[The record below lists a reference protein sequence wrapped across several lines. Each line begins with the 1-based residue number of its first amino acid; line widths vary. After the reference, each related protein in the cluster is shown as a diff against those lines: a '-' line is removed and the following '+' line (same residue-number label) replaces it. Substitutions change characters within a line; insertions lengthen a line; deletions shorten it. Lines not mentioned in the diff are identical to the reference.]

1 MTIIQ
6 GLSWESPE
14 IWGPNNHIICQ
25 PAAVNFTA
33 VSSLWSWSQCPDQN
47 GRVLALRRSQVW
59 EKPEEAGDP
68 GISFCPL
75 HSSKAPSKEKEWKK
89 GWFPKTVNSE
99 KSGPTSCYIALQDG
113 SSASLPW
120 GIMMCVCIGMVAYAY
135 LQGCWD
141 IKGRTQQTPIAWF
154 PHFPYFLGD
163 FPLGGGGGG
172 ILCPSISTEEKKPC
186 VCNIT
191 QSPGCLSKFC
201 WIHAETKS
209 FLTISSL
216 N

>member
-99 KSGPTSCYIALQDG
+99 KSGPTCYTALQDG

-120 GIMMCVCIGMVAYAY
+120 GIMMCVYRYGRICMSAKMLGHQRENAANTYCLIPSLSIFFGRFSTWGWWWWNSVPFHQYGGKKAMC
-135 LQGCWD
+135 LQYRPVSWLP
-141 IKGRTQQTPIAWF
+141 K
-154 PHFPYFLGD
+154 
-163 FPLGGGGGG
+163 
-172 ILCPSISTEEKKPC
+172 
-186 VCNIT
+186 
-191 QSPGCLSKFC
+191 
-201 WIHAETKS
+201 
-209 FLTISSL
+209 
-216 N
+216 